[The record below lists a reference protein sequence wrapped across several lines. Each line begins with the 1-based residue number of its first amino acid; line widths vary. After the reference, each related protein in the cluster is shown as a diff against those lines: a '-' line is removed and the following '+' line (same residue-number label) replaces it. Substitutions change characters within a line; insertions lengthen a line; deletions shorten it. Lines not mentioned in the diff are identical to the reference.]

1 MSLCRPD
8 LSKLQNKKKLTPF
21 ASGTFMVTEMKATY
35 RGSQIKEVSKQTQMS
50 LLYRLQKDGKT
61 Y

>member
-1 MSLCRPD
+1 
-8 LSKLQNKKKLTPF
+8 
-21 ASGTFMVTEMKATY
+21 MVTEMKATY
-35 RGSQIKEVSKQTQMS
+35 RESQIKEVSKQTQMS